1 MGESKSILER
11 KTISVEKK
19 NTVITLIA
27 LLVWL
32 GISLLGQAIF
42 IDEHE
47 RMDAGAIMVAGG
59 GPILLISALHLL
71 LYRIRSWGLI
81 IRSILGIIFIGA
93 GVGELTDIDKGIIWS
108 SIGAGVLVIFG
119 AALLWKVLHQK

>member
-19 NTVITLIA
+19 NTVITLVA

-32 GISLLGQAIF
+32 GISILGQAIF
-42 IDEHE
+42 MDEHE

-71 LYRIRSWGLI
+71 LYGIRSWGLI

-93 GVGELTDIDKGIIWS
+93 GVGELTDVDKGIIWS
-108 SIGAGVLVIFG
+108 SVGAGVLVIFG